1 MERLKSRG
9 GFIMDYDTPEMKKST
24 GESLRND
31 MEQVFAAFYKKE
43 QLQNRVAELQE
54 RKKQPD
60 LDKDGWKLKKILKKP
75 PQWML
80 VAYGILVLLVGYLT
94 ATALWGDRRSW
105 AYSNLGP
112 ILAGMLLITLY
123 QAIIERRA
131 IIAFIKKLLKK
142 LKDIAGDKKEK
153 GQNKNKSNRIIV
165 VAVLITCLALELDA
179 DFFDM
184 LQSWLFYVVAF
195 VSVYRFMGWLEYKYV
210 NVKKWEKE
218 AEDHFAANEV
228 ALNREIVETNAA
240 LKNWN
245 DSDEMAF
252 ACAAVPGKFQNA
264 GDLAILLDL
273 MEVNGFDTLSE
284 TAAAYEKQTFSDEKR
299 EQLKKIYW
307 EQINQNAI

>member
-1 MERLKSRG
+1 
-9 GFIMDYDTPEMKKST
+9 
-24 GESLRND
+24 
-31 MEQVFAAFYKKE
+31 
-43 QLQNRVAELQE
+43 
-54 RKKQPD
+54 
-60 LDKDGWKLKKILKKP
+60 
-75 PQWML
+75 
-80 VAYGILVLLVGYLT
+80 
-94 ATALWGDRRSW
+94 
-105 AYSNLGP
+105 
-112 ILAGMLLITLY
+112 
-123 QAIIERRA
+123 
-131 IIAFIKKLLKK
+131 
-142 LKDIAGDKKEK
+142 
-153 GQNKNKSNRIIV
+153 
-165 VAVLITCLALELDA
+165 
-179 DFFDM
+179 
-184 LQSWLFYVVAF
+184 
-195 VSVYRFMGWLEYKYV
+195 MGWLEYKYV

-273 MEVNGFDTLSE
+273 VEVNGFDTLSE